1 MNGNPPDLPGLRTR
15 FEAVSRM
22 IGESLA
28 AKSSHLVAL
37 VAKWEK
43 SDLVPGLSD
52 LDFRAV
58 CDDQTSA
65 EDWVEIDSHLGRI
78 HLDMVKAHP
87 EWNRINEHTPGAGLT
102 VGELMDERFF
112 NPEYAVWDL

>member
-15 FEAVSRM
+15 FEVVSRM
-22 IGESLA
+22 IGGSLA

-87 EWNRINEHTPGAGLT
+87 E
-102 VGELMDERFF
+102 
-112 NPEYAVWDL
+112 